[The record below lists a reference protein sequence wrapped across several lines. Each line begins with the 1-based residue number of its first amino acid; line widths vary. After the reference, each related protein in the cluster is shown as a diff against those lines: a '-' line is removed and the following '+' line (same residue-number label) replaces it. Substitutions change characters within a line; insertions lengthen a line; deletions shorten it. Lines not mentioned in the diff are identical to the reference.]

1 MKRAGFLAVWLM
13 AATALAAEP
22 PRMQVDPSWPK
33 PLPHHWVLGEVSGVA
48 VDAADNIWIIHRP
61 HTAKADAQHV
71 PAPPVIAFDPSG
83 AVLQAWGG
91 PGKGYDWVQNEHGIT
106 VDPIGHVWIG
116 GNGVD
121 DGQVLKFT
129 RIGAFVLQIG
139 HPAHGA
145 ASNDVTRLGRPA
157 ELAVD
162 AAANEVYIADG
173 YGNRRII
180 VFDATTGVYK
190 RHWGA
195 YGDRP
200 ADTMQRYDPRAPLP
214 RQFGRPVHC
223 VRLAKDGLV
232 YVCDRQNDRIQVF
245 RKDGTFVTEW
255 RIAPGTTGMGS
266 VWDLG
271 LWPDAGQ
278 TLLFDADGQN
288 ERVHVLRRDDGTV
301 LGSFGGAGHKPGQ
314 FHWVHS
320 LAIDSHGD
328 VFTTEVDGANRVQ
341 RFVPD
346 QADRS
351 AAPAAGPVRR

>member
-1 MKRAGFLAVWLM
+1 MRLAVFLAIWLM
-13 AATALAAEP
+13 AGPALAADP
-22 PRMQVDPSWPK
+22 PRMQADPSWPK

-48 VDAADNIWIIHRP
+48 VDAADNVWIIQRP
-61 HTAKADAQHV
+61 RTAKVDSRHV
-71 PAPPVIAFDPSG
+71 AAPPVIEFDPAG
-83 AVLQAWGG
+83 AVVQGWGG

-106 VDPIGHVWIG
+106 VDSKGFVWIG
-116 GNGVD
+116 GNGPD

-129 RIGAFVLQIG
+129 RTGRFVLQIG

-157 ELAVD
+157 EVAVD
-162 AAANEVYIADG
+162 DAANEVYVADG
-173 YGNRRII
+173 YANRRII
-180 VFDATTGVYK
+180 VFDATTGAFK
-190 RHWGA
+190 WLWGA
-195 YGDRP
+195 YGGRP
-200 ADTMQRYDPRAPLP
+200 ADVTQHYDPHAPLP

-255 RIAPGTTGMGS
+255 RIAPDTTGLGS

-278 TLLFDADGQN
+278 TLLFVADGRN
-288 ERVHVLRRDDGTV
+288 ERVHVVRRGDGRV
-301 LGSFGGAGHKPGQ
+301 LGGFGAAGRKPGE

-320 LAIDSHGD
+320 LATDSHGD
-328 VFTTEVDGANRVQ
+328 VFTGEVDGGNRVQ
-341 RFVPD
+341 RFVP
-346 QADRS
+346 AT
-351 AAPAAGPVRR
+351 AP

>member
-1 MKRAGFLAVWLM
+1 MRLAGFLATWLV
-13 AATALAAEP
+13 AGTALAADP

-48 VDAADNIWIIHRP
+48 VDAADHVWIIQRP
-61 HTAKADAQHV
+61 RGVKTDSQHV
-71 PAPPVIAFDPSG
+71 PAPPVIELDPAG
-83 AVLQAWGG
+83 TVVQAWGG

-106 VDPIGHVWIG
+106 IDPKGFVWIG
-116 GNGVD
+116 GNGPD

-129 RIGAFVLQIG
+129 RTGGFVLQIG
-139 HPAHGA
+139 HPARGA

-157 ELAVD
+157 EVAVD
-162 AAANEVYIADG
+162 DAANEVYIADG

-180 VFDATTGVYK
+180 VFDATTGAYK

-195 YGDRP
+195 YGGRP
-200 ADTMQRYDPRAPLP
+200 GDVTQTYDPQAPLP

-223 VRLAKDGLV
+223 VRLARDGLV

-245 RKDGTFVTEW
+245 HKDGTFVTEW
-255 RIAPGTTGMGS
+255 RIAPGTRGMGS

-288 ERVHVLRRDDGTV
+288 NQVHIVSRGDGAV
-301 LGSFGGAGHKPGQ
+301 LGAFGRSGHEPGH

-320 LAIDSHGD
+320 LAIDSHGT
-328 VFTTEVDGANRVQ
+328 VFTTEVDGGNRVQ
-341 RFVPD
+341 RFVP
-346 QADRS
+346 
-351 AAPAAGPVRR
+351 AALPPATEAGSSGR